1 MVISQSSGENTATP
15 VTTSTSFKA
24 TRKKDISG
32 GGNNEVSATACSN
45 CGTTTTPLWRRAPNG
60 DTICNACGLYLKA
73 RNVLRPPSM
82 KRNVKK
88 QQQQQQQQQLPHVCS
103 GSAVVV
109 SAADAP
115 NGTCP
120 GGGQCNG
127 TGGSPSCEGCPAFNQ
142 HQVNRHALICANCR
156 TTTTP
161 LWRRDEA
168 GNTICNACGLYYK
181 LHNVH
186 RPVSMKRSV
195 IKRRKRII
203 VSDTGE
209 IKEGEE
215 DEDEDELDS
224 SSADDTPVN
233 DHLDDDDDDDEEK
246 VKAAEKK
253 RKRKVVNHRK
263 RPAPATATTTAA
275 TASSSG
281 GSGTSTAMNP
291 AVPPIE
297 DYIIPKRTSFASQQR
312 HQDVIPVTPS
322 QRMPPPPRT
331 PPLNPTFHH
340 HHPRA
345 LPALSDI
352 HHHRPSLPPT
362 SQRFDPLFDYRSNTT
377 ATNTTA
383 TTTATTT
390 TAATP
395 SSTLKAP
402 PTSHMAL
409 PPIVATPPP
418 PRSIPLNNPYEELS
432 DFDEAMT
439 KLERLRRRVPP
450 EQSKV
455 LSRLTSSLEEIV
467 QQAEYILLNTQQQ
480 QQLQSPQQHELS
492 PHHHHRN
499 HGISQQHSNHRL

>member
-1 MVISQSSGENTATP
+1 MVLSQQQQQESSSSSTQEIKP
-15 VTTSTSFKA
+15 V
-24 TRKKDISG
+24 KKKETV
-32 GGNNEVSATACSN
+32 NNEVSATACSN

-82 KRNVKK
+82 KRNLKK
-88 QQQQQQQQQLPHVCS
+88 QQEKETIEHACNTLS
-103 GSAVVV
+103 

-209 IKEGEE
+209 IKE
-215 DEDEDELDS
+215 EDEDELDS
-224 SSADDTPVN
+224 SSSNN
-233 DHLDDDDDDDEEK
+233 DEDDDEEK
-246 VKAAEKK
+246 VKEKK
-253 RKRKVVNHRK
+253 KRRVVLNKRKPLKLVH
-263 RPAPATATTTAA
+263 
-275 TASSSG
+275 
-281 GSGTSTAMNP
+281 P
-291 AVPPIE
+291 AVPAIE
-297 DYIIPKRTSFASQQR
+297 DYIIPKRTPFASQQK
-312 HQDVIPVTPS
+312 DVVVTTTQ
-322 QRMPPPPRT
+322 QRIPPPPTT
-331 PPLNPTFHH
+331 PPLNPTFHN
-340 HHPRA
+340 
-345 LPALSDI
+345 
-352 HHHRPSLPPT
+352 T
-362 SQRFDPLFDYRSNTT
+362 KRFDPLFDYRSNKS
-377 ATNTTA
+377 N
-383 TTTATTT
+383 
-390 TAATP
+390 
-395 SSTLKAP
+395 K
-402 PTSHMAL
+402 L
-409 PPIVATPPP
+409 PPIVST
-418 PRSIPLNNPYEELS
+418 SNNNPYDALV

-455 LSRLTSSLEEIV
+455 LSRLTHSLEDIV
-467 QQAEYILLNTQQQ
+467 SQAEHILLQPYNNTS
-480 QQLQSPQQHELS
+480 L
-492 PHHHHRN
+492 
-499 HGISQQHSNHRL
+499 